1 MKRTELG
8 LYLADFLDTDSY
20 SDYCV
25 NGLQVEGNKEV
36 KSIVTGV
43 SVSERLFQ
51 AAIEK
56 GADTIIVHHGLFWR
70 NSPNPFKL
78 TGITYNR
85 VRLLIEH
92 NINLFAYHL
101 PLDSHPKIGNNALI
115 AKALGL
121 KNRKMIE
128 FPDISA
134 GMGELTSP
142 LSINEFHG
150 HADKLFEAEGLM
162 LPGNQDSIQ
171 KVFIISGGGGN
182 DYQDAYSNGAD
193 VYVTGELEEHSVR
206 GAEELGL
213 ALYAPGHYN
222 SEKWGIRELGNHLE
236 REFGFTTDFVDI
248 PNPI

>member
-1 MKRTELG
+1 MNRKKLET
-8 LYLADFLDTDSY
+8 YLSDFLDIQSY
-20 SDYCV
+20 KDYCV
-25 NGLQVEGNKEV
+25 NGLQVQGREEI

-43 SVSERLFQ
+43 SASERLFK
-51 AAIEK
+51 AAIDNK
-56 GADTIIVHHGLFWR
+56 ADTIIVHHGLFWR
-70 NSPNPFKL
+70 NSPNPFHL

-85 VRLLIEH
+85 VKLLIKH

-121 KNRKMIE
+121 KNRKMVE

-134 GMGELTSP
+134 GMGELKTP
-142 LSINEFHG
+142 LSANEFKG
-150 HADKLFEAEGLM
+150 YADKLLDTNGLM
-162 LPGNQDSIQ
+162 LPGNKNSIL
-171 KVFIISGGGGN
+171 KVFVISGGGGN
-182 DYQDAYSNGAD
+182 DYHDAYSNGAD

-222 SEKWGIRELGNHLE
+222 SEKWGIRELGNFLQ
-236 REFGFTTDFVDI
+236 RELGLKTEFVDV